1 MLELMDK
8 ERFIGFL
15 DSKLEEG
22 FEYEERPDNELVLF
36 YKGLELG
43 KFLLKY
49 MTEGYVTSWDGVVDW
64 MVIAIQL
71 GSESNPI
78 IVNHTKETKALKENQ
93 FILMEKRKRLARIG
107 ELESK
112 DYHVVRS
119 IVTLE
124 DEIKQLE
131 YDLEERK
138 GRLKKM
144 EAMDAVVG
152 LKKIQTWKHNTL
164 KGA

>member
-1 MLELMDK
+1 MMVSMDK
-8 ERFIGFL
+8 EGFIRFL
-15 DSKLEEG
+15 DGKLEEG
-22 FEYEERPDNELVLF
+22 FEYEERPDNHLVLF

-43 KFLLKY
+43 TFLLNY
-49 MTEGYVTSWDGVVDW
+49 MTGGYVTSLGGVVDW

-71 GSESNPI
+71 GSDSNPI